1 MTSPDVSLLLL
12 FAVLPRWRKDEDR
25 ESHWLAAAE
34 EGESELV
41 AAAEAAVWRLRKL
54 LSERRSQLGGADS

>member
-1 MTSPDVSLLLL
+1 MTSPDVSSLL
-12 FAVLPRWRKDEDR
+12 FAVPPRWRKDEDR

-41 AAAEAAVWRLRKL
+41 AAVWRLRKL